1 MSESIVSE
9 RKQIEDRLRKK
20 LREVSALEEKIRAAN
35 AYVVALRDVL
45 KMFDGPEV
53 GIALP
58 SGKLRAGSAVAM
70 ARDVILAADTPVHL
84 DEIIVAMGKPLNANS
99 KSSLA
104 SSLAAYVRQNDIFTR
119 TAPNT
124 FGLVELGHNDLEDD
138 EEFLEPP
145 EGFGRQAIANDPFD
159 DDVPF

>member
-1 MSESIVSE
+1 MSE

-20 LREVSALEEKIRAAN
+20 LREVSALEEKIRSAS

-45 KMFDGPEV
+45 KMFDGPDADA
-53 GIALP
+53 ALP
-58 SGKLRAGSAVAM
+58 SGKLRLGSAVAM
-70 ARDVILAADTPVHL
+70 ARDIILKANNPVHL

-124 FGLVELGHNDLEDD
+124 FGLVELGHDGLEVD
-138 EEFLEPP
+138 EDFSEPP
-145 EGFGRQAIANDPFD
+145 EGFGRQAIVNDPFGD
-159 DDVPF
+159 DESF